1 MIYSLTNG
9 VAHLGRSLPTSCI
22 LISSLAAC
30 SGHQENLN
38 HPNYIK
44 IASEYIGYEE
54 HEQKSELR
62 SFLKVDPTK
71 TEWCA
76 AYVNAVLRESGIPG
90 SETVSENPYMARS
103 FLNLGY
109 KVNTPDHG
117 DIVILK
123 RGEPW
128 EGHVGFYIDV
138 KIIGGD
144 VYYAILGGNQDEQV
158 SIKLFR
164 SDKVL
169 EVRRLYS

>member
-1 MIYSLTNG
+1 M
-9 VAHLGRSLPTSCI
+9 PTSCI

-30 SGHQENLN
+30 SGHQVNLD

-54 HEQKSELR
+54 NQHRSELR
-62 SFLKVDPTK
+62 SFLKVDPVQ

-117 DIVILK
+117 DIVVLK
-123 RGEPW
+123 RGNPW
-128 EGHVGFYIDV
+128 EGHVGFYLDI
-138 KIIGGD
+138 KIIGGEA
-144 VYYAILGGNQDEQV
+144 YYAILGGNQDQTV
-158 SIKLFR
+158 SIKLYN
-164 SDKVL
+164 VNNVV
-169 EVRRLYS
+169 EIRRLYL